1 MGEAE
6 RRPPAQRYPLAP
18 RSGMRIT
25 GGALARRPL
34 DAPKGDRTRPTTDR
48 VREALFSAL
57 GARTDLGGARVLDL
71 FAGSGALGLEAL
83 SRGAAHATFV
93 ERHGPTLAVARRNAE
108 SLGVVDRAA
117 FVRADALA
125 YLGRTSG
132 PFDLIF
138 ADPPYDLGALP
149 VLPARVRPLLAPDGL
164 FVLEHDARHA
174 FGDGPGLVL
183 TRAYGRTVLSLFDAG
198 VD

>member
-1 MGEAE
+1 
-6 RRPPAQRYPLAP
+6 
-18 RSGMRIT
+18 MRIT
-25 GGALARRPL
+25 GGRLARRPL

-57 GARTDLGGARVLDL
+57 GSRMDFEGARVLDL

-93 ERHGPTLAVARRNAE
+93 ERHGPTLAVARANAQG
-108 SLGVVDRAA
+108 LGVAASGA

-125 YLGRTSG
+125 ALDRTRG
-132 PFDLIF
+132 PLATPTSRFDLIL
-138 ADPPYDLGALP
+138 ADPPYALAE
-149 VLPARVRPLLAPDGL
+149 LPTLPERVRPLVAPGGL

-174 FGDGPGLVL
+174 FEGTPGHVQS
-183 TRAYGRTVLSLFDAG
+183 RSYGGTVVSLFDGAG
-198 VD
+198 GDAA